1 MKVTESQ
8 FRDTLQAAKVPV
20 VADFYADWC
29 GPCRAFG
36 PIFERAAKAL
46 APQFA
51 FCKVNIDEAAALAE
65 EVGVRV
71 VPTVM
76 VFNESRLVAT
86 HEGTFAD
93 EKELE
98 TFVKNSLSSRA

>member
-1 MKVTESQ
+1 MKTTESE
-8 FRDTLQAAKVPV
+8 FREVLEKAKVPV

-36 PIFERAAKAL
+36 PIFEKAAETL
-46 APQFA
+46 APKFSL
-51 FCKVNIDEAAALAE
+51 CKVNIDEAAALCE

-76 VFNESRLVAT
+76 VFNDSRIIAT
-86 HEGTFAD
+86 HEGGFASV
-93 EKELE
+93 KELE
-98 TFVKNSLSSRA
+98 AFVKASVKK

>member
-1 MKVTESQ
+1 MKTTESQ
-8 FRDTLQAAKVPV
+8 FRETLEKAKVPV

-36 PIFERAAKAL
+36 PLFEKAASNL
-46 APQFA
+46 APEFSL
-51 FCKVNIDEAAALAE
+51 CKVNIDEAEALAE

-71 VPTVM
+71 VPTIM
-76 VFNESRLVAT
+76 VFNESRVIKT
-86 HEGTFAD
+86 HEGGFAS

-98 TFVKNSLSSRA
+98 NFVKNSIK

>member
-1 MKVTESQ
+1 MKITESE
-8 FRDTLQAAKVPV
+8 FRETLEKAKVPV

-36 PIFERAAKAL
+36 PIFEKTAFNL
-46 APQFA
+46 APQFSL
-51 FCKVNIDEAAALAE
+51 CKVNIDEASALAE

-71 VPTVM
+71 VPTIM
-76 VFNESRLVAT
+76 VFEQSRLIAA
-86 HEGTFAD
+86 HEGGFAS

-98 TFVKNSLSSRA
+98 SFIRASVKK